1 MDIYELKENEDVI
14 DALTRMIEKDSEK
27 KIFTIRVVGDE
38 LEEKNEIEV
47 VIVFEDK
54 EILWGFITIE
64 EVNGKM
70 ACRIRG
76 NYL

>member
-14 DALTRMIEKDSEK
+14 DALTRMIENDSEK
-27 KIFTIRVVGDE
+27 KIFTIRVVGNE